1 MNYFDKIIELINIFE
16 NDLSK
21 MTFVESY
28 DKMAEQVLSLGLVS
42 MQIMAVNR
50 QKLSADDQDTIDS
63 IFKVFEE
70 MDKIYLKLKKGKR
83 IPDDKPNQRFGEGI
97 LEQIKKIKSSI
108 PTIEQTIPR

>member
-1 MNYFDKIIELINIFE
+1 MNYFDKIIGIVNIFE

-28 DKMAEQVLSLGLVS
+28 DKLAEQVLSLGLVS

-50 QKLSADDQDTIDS
+50 QKLSQEDQDTIDA

-70 MDKIYLKLKKGKR
+70 MDKVYLKLKKGKR
-83 IPDDKPNQRFGEGI
+83 IPDDKPNVRFGEGV
-97 LEQIKKIKSSI
+97 LEQIKQMKSSV
-108 PTIEQTIPR
+108 PAIEQNIPR